1 VTAEQPGA
9 LLPGREPHSL
19 VVHVVVDT
27 IVAFLLLVIVL
38 FILGVSI
45 EVIAGVSVVLGLVA
59 GPFTR
64 RAEIRQLAER
74 MSDTPSDSG

>member
-1 VTAEQPGA
+1 MTAEQPGA

-19 VVHVVVDT
+19 LVHVVVDT

-38 FILGVSI
+38 LIVGVSI
-45 EVIAGVSVVLGLVA
+45 EVTAGVSVAAGVVA

-64 RAEIRQLAER
+64 RAEIRALAER
-74 MSDTPSDSG
+74 MSDAPSDPG